1 MTQAEKFQPNKDKQV
16 KQLHCVNKTDCT
28 RANANKNELQNSF
41 FMSTILFAVHL
52 TTNSNIILSKATK
65 NETNKLSIL
74 LLQFIDQ
81 IKTRVAI
88 DWKSKKY

>member
-1 MTQAEKFQPNKDKQV
+1 
-16 KQLHCVNKTDCT
+16 
-28 RANANKNELQNSF
+28 
-41 FMSTILFAVHL
+41 MSTILFAVHL